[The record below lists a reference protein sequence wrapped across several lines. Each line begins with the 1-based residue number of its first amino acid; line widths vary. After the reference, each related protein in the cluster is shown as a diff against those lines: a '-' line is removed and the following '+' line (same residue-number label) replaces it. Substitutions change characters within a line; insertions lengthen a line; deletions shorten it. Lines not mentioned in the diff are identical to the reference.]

1 VSDNGIGFD
10 PNHAERIF
18 GVFKRLHGRKYPG
31 TGIGLA
37 ICRRIVDGH
46 GGRIWA
52 ASQDGH
58 GAKFYFTLP
67 MTARVQEK

>member
-1 VSDNGIGFD
+1 
-10 PNHAERIF
+10 
-18 GVFKRLHGRKYPG
+18 VFKRLHGRKYPG

-52 ASQDGH
+52 ASEDGK
-58 GAKFYFTLP
+58 GARFYFTLP
-67 MTARVQEK
+67 LVEIPESSRLDLAGKVHEK